1 MDKRK
6 TRNHITDGA
15 MLDATYGHHPRQ
27 KNEQNVLR
35 LNHEQTKTEDNDMLL
50 KYIEKLNQNERVPND
65 HGGSPAEGYKG
76 YRTLRQNNDDG
87 RFMVNQFGMRE
98 YDFF

>member
-1 MDKRK
+1 
-6 TRNHITDGA
+6 
-15 MLDATYGHHPRQ
+15 
-27 KNEQNVLR
+27 
-35 LNHEQTKTEDNDMLL
+35 MLL